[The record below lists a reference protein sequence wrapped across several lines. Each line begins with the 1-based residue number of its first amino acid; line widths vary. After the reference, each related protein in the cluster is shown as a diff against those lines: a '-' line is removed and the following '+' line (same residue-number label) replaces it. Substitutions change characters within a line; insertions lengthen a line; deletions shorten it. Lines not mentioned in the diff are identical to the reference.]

1 MVADWFDK
9 PPPPREVV
17 FSRATHKW
25 EPLGG
30 GAPDQSPVT
39 APGAVTPD
47 KRIPPCV
54 GHATQDPD
62 ERPGDYLE
70 MRGRVVDVPRAFGAS
85 RYPAPLRAD
94 LVTLWKRNGRV
105 VMSITAGGQTQDF
118 YMPPARLVYL
128 LRECAEQLAEN
139 TLIQ

>member
-1 MVADWFDK
+1 MVADWFDN
-9 PPPPREVV
+9 PR
-17 FSRATHKW
+17 K
-25 EPLGG
+25 
-30 GAPDQSPVT
+30 SPAT
-39 APGAVTPD
+39 APGAVTM
-47 KRIPPCV
+47 
-54 GHATQDPD
+54 D

-70 MRGRVVDVPRAFGAS
+70 QSGRVVDF
-85 RYPAPLRAD
+85 RYPPPAEAE

-105 VMSITAGGQTQDF
+105 VMSIAADGKTQDF